1 MTKKLDQEHVDSILE
16 LRTEFAKNT
25 NILGNIA
32 IEEYALNSQLTELA
46 AERIKQLDQFEKLRV
61 AETELMG
68 TLKARYGEGQINI
81 EEGTFI
87 SAE

>member
-1 MTKKLDQEHVDSILE
+1 MTKKLDQEHVDSIQE
-16 LRTEFAKNT
+16 LRTEFAKNA
-25 NILGNIA
+25 NMLGSIV

-46 AERIKQLDQFEKLRV
+46 AERIKQLEQFEKLRV
-61 AETELMG
+61 TETELMG
-68 TLKARYGEGQINI
+68 TLKARYGEGSINI